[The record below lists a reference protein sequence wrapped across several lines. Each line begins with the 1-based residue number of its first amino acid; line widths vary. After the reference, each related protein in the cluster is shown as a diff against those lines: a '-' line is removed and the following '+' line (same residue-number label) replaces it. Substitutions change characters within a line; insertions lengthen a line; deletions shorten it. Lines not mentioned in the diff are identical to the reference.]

1 MPLIPVSFLRDCHT
15 FVLLKS
21 LEQLRSDRKNVSLC
35 FYKTFSLP
43 FPSSLLK
50 LPFETRTATGRE
62 HFACQDSGV
71 SQIFI
76 LIISNGEKILGNVNV
91 VV

>member
-1 MPLIPVSFLRDCHT
+1 MHIFDVHM
-15 FVLLKS
+15 
-21 LEQLRSDRKNVSLC
+21 
-35 FYKTFSLP
+35 
-43 FPSSLLK
+43 
-50 LPFETRTATGRE
+50 ATGRE

-76 LIISNGEKILGNVNV
+76 LIISNGEKILSNVNV